1 MSVIFKRTFIRP
13 YEDIDF
19 WTPPAELVAHMKTN
33 YIDTGK
39 CIRFRDITLTDSS
52 GLVAEVISEWT
63 EEGAAE
69 VLNGA
74 ETLTPEV
81 LEAFDPVWAG
91 YRAEEIQY
99 NEECEIVNLRIE
111 LG

>member
-19 WTPPAELVAHMKTN
+19 WEAPADLINHMKTN

-39 CIRFRDITLTDSS
+39 CIRFRDVTLTDSS
-52 GLVAEVISEWT
+52 GLVCEVVSEWT
-63 EEGAAE
+63 DEAVAE
-69 VLNGA
+69 ILNGA
-74 ETLTPEV
+74 ESLTPEV
-81 LEAFDPVWAG
+81 LAEYDATWAE
-91 YRAEEIQY
+91 YRAQEIEY
-99 NEECEIVNLRIE
+99 NEACEIVNLRIE

>member
-13 YEDIDF
+13 YEDIEF
-19 WTPPAELVAHMKTN
+19 WSAPEEFVAHMKTN

-39 CIRFRDITLTDSS
+39 CIRFRDVTLTDSS
-52 GLVAEVISEWT
+52 GLVAEIVSEWT
-63 EEGAAE
+63 DEAVAE
-69 VLNGA
+69 ILNGE

-81 LEAFDPVWAG
+81 LEAFDPTWAS
-91 YRAEEIQY
+91 YRAVETSY